1 MKLFIFL
8 IAVAFASGSPVRVID
23 RTADELKC
31 GICQHLT
38 QDLHNVLSK
47 EDTQTK
53 VVSGLMSRCEGLVE
67 GQNERCRDIVHGI
80 APSMLSLLVDNV
92 HPYVMCSTLEMCPVE
107 HVEHEETQVEHVS
120 KTTLCEF
127 CQFAINI
134 VERYVQKN
142 ASIPKINETLYNFC
156 NDLPDPLKSEC
167 LQFAPA
173 VVKALAEGV
182 DPHQACV
189 KAHVCPSETQEHPLT
204 WNAVTCDVCN
214 NVAENM
220 FHEDA
225 GAVCMDL
232 KICLRPTLPA
242 VQQEVRQEPQQE
254 VGAGP
259 GCELCEFLINTIDQ
273 YLKQNKSEAAINAT
287 VTKICNDLPEPL
299 KDTCNSFAP
308 QLVKVLAQGF
318 DPEQACTKIGL
329 CGSQHE
335 PELEPE
341 RDEEEE
347 PELEPER
354 VGEYEHVLEPER
366 EEEHEHVLEPERE
379 EEHEHVLEPEREEE
393 HEHVLEPEREEDR
406 EHVEPVEAGPG
417 CELCQFLI
425 NTIDEYLKENKTEA
439 AINATV
445 TNFCNELP
453 EPLKDTCT
461 GFAPQLVKLL
471 AEGVDPKQACTKIGL
486 CSSSEEEHIEEH
498 VEHEEHHEEQNVA
511 AGPGCELCQ
520 FLINTIDEYLKENK
534 TEAAINATVTN
545 FCNELPEPLKD
556 TCTGFAPQLVKLL
569 AEGVDPKQAC
579 TKIGLCS
586 SSEEEHIEEHVEHE
600 EHHEEQNVA
609 AGPGCEL
616 CQFLINTID
625 EYLKENKTEAA
636 INATVTNFCNELPEP
651 LKDTCTGF
659 APQLVKLLAEGVD
672 PKQACT
678 KIGLCGTSSEEHV
691 TLNEDEIKR
700 LEAGPGCELCQFLI
714 NTIDQYLKQNKTEAA
729 VNATVTKF
737 CNELPEPLKDTCNGF
752 APELV
757 KILADGVDPKQA
769 CVKIGLC
776 ASSAVASVNEDP
788 RVVEREEAGPGCELC
803 QFLINTIDQYLK
815 ENKTEAAINAT
826 VTNFCNELP
835 EPLKDTCTGFAPQL
849 VKLLAEGVDP
859 KQACTKIGLC
869 SSAEPEHLEEH
880 AQEHQE
886 EHREAAGPGCELCQF
901 LINTIDQYLK
911 ENKTEAAINA
921 TVTNFCNE
929 LPEPLK
935 DTCTG
940 FAPQLVKLLAEGVDP
955 KQACTKIGLCSSY
968 DQTPQIDGTKA
979 GPECELCELVV
990 KTVDKYITQNAT
1002 EAAINT
1008 TILRLCQGLPEPLKT
1023 TCFQFAPEVV
1033 KALSQGVDP
1042 NMTCTKIKLC
1052 SGSEAPVFQFVTC
1065 QVCRSSMEKLYPEE
1079 FKKICRVACS
1089 EDSQAEQI
1097 AQSFAHKVKVAIK
1110 EPESALT
1117 CELCELLVKTL
1128 DTYLKN
1134 NHSSAAINSTLQKI
1148 CKSLPAAL
1156 QIECKVLT
1164 PLLVKELANGF
1175 NATKAC
1181 TNIRACSNDT
1191 GEILSR
1197 IARSLTEEM
1206 NSLGGVKCSLCKDL
1220 IGVIDLDINGDE
1232 AKTKKQFEDVCHR
1245 LPPPTDQKCLDF
1257 VVPNFPKIWKEIV
1270 DGKLA
1275 PEKVCQTIKL
1285 C

>member
-38 QDLHNVLSK
+38 QDLHTVLSK

-53 VVSGLMSRCEGLVE
+53 VVSGLMSRCESLVE

-214 NVAENM
+214 NVAEKM

-242 VQQEVRQEPQQE
+242 VQREVRQEPQQE

-259 GCELCEFLINTIDQ
+259 GCELCEFLVNTIDQ
-273 YLKQNKSEAAINAT
+273 YLKQNKSETAINAT
-287 VTKICNDLPEPL
+287 VTKICND
-299 KDTCNSFAP
+299 
-308 QLVKVLAQGF
+308 
-318 DPEQACTKIGL
+318 
-329 CGSQHE
+329 
-335 PELEPE
+335 
-341 RDEEEE
+341 
-347 PELEPER
+347 
-354 VGEYEHVLEPER
+354 
-366 EEEHEHVLEPERE
+366 
-379 EEHEHVLEPEREEE
+379 
-393 HEHVLEPEREEDR
+393 
-406 EHVEPVEAGPG
+406 
-417 CELCQFLI
+417 
-425 NTIDEYLKENKTEA
+425 
-439 AINATV
+439 
-445 TNFCNELP
+445 LP

-520 FLINTIDEYLKENK
+520 FLINTIDQYLKENKTEAAINATVTNFCNELPEPLKDTCTGFAPQLVKMLAEGVDPKQACTKIGLCSSSEEEHIEEHVEHEEHHEEQNVAAGPGCELCQFLINTIDQYLKENKTEAAINATVTNFCNELPEPLKDTCTGFAPQLVKMLAEGVDPKQACTKIGLCSSSEEEHIEEHVEHEEHHEEQNVAAGPGCELCQFLINTIDQYLKENK

-600 EHHEEQNVA
+600 ENHEEQNVA
-609 AGPGCEL
+609 
-616 CQFLINTID
+616 
-625 EYLKENKTEAA
+625 
-636 INATVTNFCNELPEP
+636 
-651 LKDTCTGF
+651 
-659 APQLVKLLAEGVD
+659 
-672 PKQACT
+672 
-678 KIGLCGTSSEEHV
+678 
-691 TLNEDEIKR
+691 
-700 LEAGPGCELCQFLI
+700 
-714 NTIDQYLKQNKTEAA
+714 
-729 VNATVTKF
+729 
-737 CNELPEPLKDTCNGF
+737 
-752 APELV
+752 
-757 KILADGVDPKQA
+757 
-769 CVKIGLC
+769 
-776 ASSAVASVNEDP
+776 
-788 RVVEREEAGPGCELC
+788 AGPGCELC

-869 SSAEPEHLEEH
+869 SSAEPEHREEH
-880 AQEHQE
+880 PQEHPQEHQG

-921 TVTNFCNE
+921 TVTHFCNE

-968 DQTPQIDGTKA
+968 DQTPQIDDAKA

-1065 QVCRSSMEKLYPEE
+1065 EVCRASMEKLYPEE

-1089 EDSQAEQI
+1089 EESEAEQI
-1097 AQSFAHKVKVAIK
+1097 AESFAQKVKVAIK
-1110 EPESALT
+1110 EPDSALT
-1117 CELCELLVKTL
+1117 CELCTLLVNTL

-1164 PLLVKELANGF
+1164 PLLVKELAKGF
-1175 NATKAC
+1175 NATVAC
-1181 TNIRACSNDT
+1181 TNIKACSKNT

-1206 NSLGGVKCSLCKDL
+1206 NNVGGVKCSLCKDL
-1220 IGVIDLDINGDE
+1220 IGVIDLDINGDK

>member
-38 QDLHNVLSK
+38 QDLHTVLSK

-53 VVSGLMSRCEGLVE
+53 VVSGLMSRCESLVE

-214 NVAENM
+214 NVAEKM

-242 VQQEVRQEPQQE
+242 VQREVRQEPQQE

-259 GCELCEFLINTIDQ
+259 GCELCEFLVNTIDQ
-273 YLKQNKSEAAINAT
+273 YLKQNKSETAINAT

-341 RDEEEE
+341 RDEEDE
-347 PELEPER
+347 PE
-354 VGEYEHVLEPER
+354 LEPER
-366 EEEHEHVLEPERE
+366 EEEHEHVP
-379 EEHEHVLEPEREEE
+379 
-393 HEHVLEPEREEDR
+393 EPEREEDR

-520 FLINTIDEYLKENK
+520 FLINTIDQYLKENK

-556 TCTGFAPQLVKLL
+556 TCTGFAPQLVKML

-609 AGPGCEL
+609 
-616 CQFLINTID
+616 
-625 EYLKENKTEAA
+625 
-636 INATVTNFCNELPEP
+636 
-651 LKDTCTGF
+651 
-659 APQLVKLLAEGVD
+659 
-672 PKQACT
+672 
-678 KIGLCGTSSEEHV
+678 
-691 TLNEDEIKR
+691 
-700 LEAGPGCELCQFLI
+700 
-714 NTIDQYLKQNKTEAA
+714 
-729 VNATVTKF
+729 
-737 CNELPEPLKDTCNGF
+737 
-752 APELV
+752 
-757 KILADGVDPKQA
+757 
-769 CVKIGLC
+769 
-776 ASSAVASVNEDP
+776 
-788 RVVEREEAGPGCELC
+788 AGPGCELC

-869 SSAEPEHLEEH
+869 SSAEPEHREEH
-880 AQEHQE
+880 PQEHPQEHQG

-921 TVTNFCNE
+921 TVTHFCNE

-968 DQTPQIDGTKA
+968 DQTPQIDDAKA

-1065 QVCRSSMEKLYPEE
+1065 EVCRASMEKLYPEE

-1089 EDSQAEQI
+1089 EESEAEQI
-1097 AQSFAHKVKVAIK
+1097 AESFAQKVKVAIK
-1110 EPESALT
+1110 EPDSALT
-1117 CELCELLVKTL
+1117 CELCTLLVNTL

-1164 PLLVKELANGF
+1164 PLLVKELAKGF
-1175 NATKAC
+1175 NATVAC
-1181 TNIRACSNDT
+1181 TNIKACSKNT

-1206 NSLGGVKCSLCKDL
+1206 NNVGGVKCSLCKDL
-1220 IGVIDLDINGDE
+1220 IGVIDLDINGDK

>member
-38 QDLHNVLSK
+38 QDLHTVLSK

-53 VVSGLMSRCEGLVE
+53 VVSGLMSRCESLVE

-214 NVAENM
+214 NVAEKM

-242 VQQEVRQEPQQE
+242 VQREVRQEPQQE

-259 GCELCEFLINTIDQ
+259 GCELCEFLVNTIDQ
-273 YLKQNKSEAAINAT
+273 YLKQNKSETAINAT

-341 RDEEEE
+341 RDEEDE
-347 PELEPER
+347 PE
-354 VGEYEHVLEPER
+354 LEPER
-366 EEEHEHVLEPERE
+366 EEEHEHVP
-379 EEHEHVLEPEREEE
+379 
-393 HEHVLEPEREEDR
+393 EPEREEDR

-520 FLINTIDEYLKENK
+520 FLINTIDQYLKENKTEAAINATVTNFCNELPEPLKDTCTGFAPQLVKMLAEGVDPKQACTKIGLCSSSEEEHIEEHVEHEEHHEEQNVAAGPGCELCQFLINTIDQYLKENKTEAAINATVTNFCNELPEPLKDTCTGFAPQLVKMLAEGVDPKQACTKIGLCSSSEEEHIEEHVEHEEHHEEQNVAAGPGCELCQFLINTIDQYLKENK

-600 EHHEEQNVA
+600 ENHEEQNVA
-609 AGPGCEL
+609 
-616 CQFLINTID
+616 
-625 EYLKENKTEAA
+625 
-636 INATVTNFCNELPEP
+636 
-651 LKDTCTGF
+651 
-659 APQLVKLLAEGVD
+659 
-672 PKQACT
+672 
-678 KIGLCGTSSEEHV
+678 
-691 TLNEDEIKR
+691 
-700 LEAGPGCELCQFLI
+700 
-714 NTIDQYLKQNKTEAA
+714 
-729 VNATVTKF
+729 
-737 CNELPEPLKDTCNGF
+737 
-752 APELV
+752 
-757 KILADGVDPKQA
+757 
-769 CVKIGLC
+769 
-776 ASSAVASVNEDP
+776 
-788 RVVEREEAGPGCELC
+788 AGPGCELC

-869 SSAEPEHLEEH
+869 SSAEPEHREEH
-880 AQEHQE
+880 PQEHPQEHQG

-921 TVTNFCNE
+921 TVTHFCNE

-968 DQTPQIDGTKA
+968 DQTPQIDDAKA
-979 GPECELCELVV
+979 
-990 KTVDKYITQNAT
+990 NAT

-1065 QVCRSSMEKLYPEE
+1065 EVCRASMEKLYPEE

-1089 EDSQAEQI
+1089 EESEAEQI
-1097 AQSFAHKVKVAIK
+1097 AESFAQKVKVAIK
-1110 EPESALT
+1110 EPDSALT
-1117 CELCELLVKTL
+1117 CELCTLLVNTL

-1164 PLLVKELANGF
+1164 PLLVKELAKGF
-1175 NATKAC
+1175 NATVAC
-1181 TNIRACSNDT
+1181 TNIKACSKNT

-1206 NSLGGVKCSLCKDL
+1206 NNVGGVKCSLCKDL
-1220 IGVIDLDINGDE
+1220 IGVIDLDINGDK

>member
-511 AGPGCELCQ
+511 AVSNRSMKILMIAPYLTGPGCELCQ

-869 SSAEPEHLEEH
+869 SS
-880 AQEHQE
+880 
-886 EHREAAGPGCELCQF
+886 
-901 LINTIDQYLK
+901 
-911 ENKTEAAINA
+911 
-921 TVTNFCNE
+921 
-929 LPEPLK
+929 
-935 DTCTG
+935 
-940 FAPQLVKLLAEGVDP
+940 
-955 KQACTKIGLCSSY
+955 
-968 DQTPQIDGTKA
+968 
-979 GPECELCELVV
+979 
-990 KTVDKYITQNAT
+990 
-1002 EAAINT
+1002 
-1008 TILRLCQGLPEPLKT
+1008 
-1023 TCFQFAPEVV
+1023 
-1033 KALSQGVDP
+1033 
-1042 NMTCTKIKLC
+1042 
-1052 SGSEAPVFQFVTC
+1052 SEAPVFQFVTC

>member
-511 AGPGCELCQ
+511 AVSNRSMKILMIAPYLTGPGCELCQ

-955 KQACTKIGLCSSY
+955 KQACTKIGLCSS
-968 DQTPQIDGTKA
+968 
-979 GPECELCELVV
+979 
-990 KTVDKYITQNAT
+990 
-1002 EAAINT
+1002 
-1008 TILRLCQGLPEPLKT
+1008 
-1023 TCFQFAPEVV
+1023 
-1033 KALSQGVDP
+1033 
-1042 NMTCTKIKLC
+1042 
-1052 SGSEAPVFQFVTC
+1052 SEAPVFQFVTC